1 MRPLSAPQVRAIRA
15 LADTR
20 RLSEAA
26 ARLNLSPS
34 ALSRHIAGAEARL
47 GLPLFRRGWSG
58 VEATGAGDAVA
69 RRCQRILARL
79 EALDAGPL
87 AEGGRPSRLASHARW
102 RHLRA
107 VAETLRCGSV
117 SGAAAAMGLSQPAV
131 SQALA
136 EAAAH
141 VAPPLFQRRREGL
154 APLPAA
160 HLVAAAWAAIA
171 ADLAALPLNLDPG
184 GRVAVGMLPFSG
196 QALVIET
203 FAALT
208 QTHPGLQLVAIP
220 GSYATLGQSLI
231 RGEIDLFV
239 GTLRRP
245 SPQPAFAEEALYEE
259 TYTMIARADHP
270 CHAGPRDR
278 AALARLRWSVAPHGT
293 PVRRWFEAFF
303 ADCAP
308 PPQTQPCE
316 FFSFANAEQMIL
328 HSESVGL
335 LSYAPEALRA
345 LPAGLRALDVALPE
359 AAVPI
364 GVTTLAGQPPS
375 PAAAAFLEAL
385 RARVAARISPA
396 SCAG

>member
-20 RLSEAA
+20 RLSDAA

-69 RRCQRILARL
+69 RRCQRILAPL
-79 EALDAGPL
+79 EALDSGPL
-87 AEGGRPSRLASHARW
+87 AEGGRPARLASHARW

-136 EAAAH
+136 EVAAQ
-141 VAPPLFQRRREGL
+141 VTPPLFQRRRAGL
-154 APLPAA
+154 EPLPAA
-160 HLVAAAWAAIA
+160 HRIAATWAAIA
-171 ADLAALPLNLDPG
+171 ADLADLPQGLEPG

-220 GSYATLGQSLI
+220 GSYATLGQSLL

-245 SPQPAFAEEALYEE
+245 SPQPAFAEEALYSEAF
-259 TYTMIARADHP
+259 TMVARADHP
-270 CHAGPRDR
+270 CHAGPLER
-278 AALARLRWSVAPHGT
+278 AALARLKWSVAPHGT
-293 PVRRWFEAFF
+293 PVRRYFEAYF
-303 ADCAP
+303 AQISP
-308 PPQTQPCE
+308 PPATQSCE

-328 HSESVGL
+328 HSDSVAL
-335 LSYAPEALRA
+335 LCYSPEALRA
-345 LPAGLRALDVALPE
+345 LPPGLRALDVALPE
-359 AAVPI
+359 AEVPI
-364 GVTTLAGQPPS
+364 GVTTLAGQPLS
-375 PAAAAFLEAL
+375 PAAAAFLEGL
-385 RARVAARISPA
+385 RARVAAR
-396 SCAG
+396 G